1 MKLMKVMEKKRSVR
15 EYKNKD
21 VDKETLG
28 KVEMLLDRVPDISD
42 ETEAELV
49 LFYEGEDVY
58 RRLDG
63 IAGYNGLMIRAPHYA
78 VVLATDTEEAPLIGG
93 YAGEWFALNLSTL
106 ELGSCW
112 IDMNFNEE
120 KIKAALELDTKQR
133 AIGLIAFGY
142 ASYKPRRGKVTET
155 KPEGGS
161 LTTITEIGYPNI
173 DMEYVK
179 EPISGRKSIEDIV
192 FLNQFGEKTTRD
204 ELEKRGLQEV
214 FYYMR
219 LAPSWGNR
227 QPWRFLID
235 GMDILLIM
243 ERDDRLGDE
252 MAQIEAGIAMLY
264 FEVSMHDQGL
274 PGQWDLE
281 AVEAK
286 GLDIPSD
293 YFIAGRYRF

>member
-1 MKLMKVMEKKRSVR
+1 MKLLKVMEKKRSVR
-15 EYKNKD
+15 EYKHKD
-21 VDKETLG
+21 VEKETLG
-28 KVEMLLDRVPDISD
+28 KVEMLLDQVPEISD
-42 ETEAELV
+42 KTEAELV
-49 LFYEGEDVY
+49 LFYEGEEIY
-58 RRLDG
+58 RKLDG
-63 IAGYNGLMIRAPHYA
+63 IAGYNGLMIKAPHYA
-78 VVLATDTEEAPLIGG
+78 VVLTTDTEEAPLIGG
-93 YAGEWFALNLSTL
+93 YAGEWFSLNLSTL

-120 KIKAALELDTKQR
+120 KVKAALELDTKQR

-173 DMEYVK
+173 DIEYAK
-179 EPISGRKSIEDIV
+179 EPISGRKGIEEIV
-192 FLNQFGEKTTRD
+192 FLKEFGQKITRD

-227 QPWRFLID
+227 QPWHFLID
-235 GMDILLIM
+235 GMEIQLIM
-243 ERDDRLGDE
+243 ERDDRLGEE

-274 PGQWDLE
+274 PGHWVLE
-281 AVEAK
+281 EAAQETS
-286 GLDIPSD
+286 GIPSD